1 MSREIVDDDD
11 DFSADDFDPTIESS
25 APTAKDKSDARRRI
39 EEMMELRRLKSL
51 LDDPYRDTFDED
63 Y

>member
-1 MSREIVDDDD
+1 MSSEIVDDDA
-11 DFSADDFDPTIESS
+11 DFSSDDFDPAIETTP
-25 APTAKDKSDARRRI
+25 PTAKEQSDARRRI
-39 EEMMELRRLKSL
+39 EEMMERRRLKSL